1 MHPDPQ
7 VVLWPDYQEFYGWL
21 CQEVDGLTDAELD
34 FDSHDPAHE
43 WMWWSI
49 RRQVSHM
56 AWDLLIVMYRRC
68 HTFLWPDGNI
78 PAPFR
83 WEDHRL
89 GSMQYDR
96 VLDERLFW
104 RLEDLLDKVKQR
116 GRLGHPGRDH
126 GASGHPA
133 GDDEP
138 TPWHP
143 FLAACDPGA
152 APGCLGG

>member
-7 VVLWPDYQEFYGWL
+7 VVIWPDYQEFYRWL

-68 HTFLWPDGNI
+68 HHVSLAG
-78 PAPFR
+78 
-83 WEDHRL
+83 WERAHADSL
-89 GSMQYDR
+89 GR
-96 VLDERLFW
+96 
-104 RLEDLLDKVKQR
+104 
-116 GRLGHPGRDH
+116 PP
-126 GASGHPA
+126 SGHHA
-133 GDDEP
+133 I
-138 TPWHP
+138 
-143 FLAACDPGA
+143 
-152 APGCLGG
+152 